1 MATKSPRPRILVV
14 GSGGREHAI
23 VWKLAAS
30 DRVGKIYS
38 APGNAGI
45 AQLAQC
51 IPIDAADIDGL
62 ARFAR
67 EADCDIVVVGPELPL
82 SLGLADRLASQ
93 GHAVFGPTAAAARI
107 ESSKAYAKGVMERAG
122 IPTACYEVF
131 DDPST
136 ARQAAVA
143 AASQAGSVV
152 VKLDALAAG
161 KGVIVAHGP
170 EEAGAAVDSL
180 AKGAAGDGRFRLIV
194 EECLEGYEASVIGI
208 SDGKDVVTL
217 IPAKDHK
224 RAFDCDMGPNTGG
237 MGAVAP
243 APGIDRDM
251 LEWISDRVL
260 RAAVRQMAEDGVPFV
275 GALFAGLMIT
285 DEGPKVLEFNCRF
298 GDPETQAIMPLLRT
312 DLLDLVEASCHGCI
326 GQLKADFNQANSTCV
341 VMASKGYPGSYSTG
355 VPVGIPPELDE
366 GTVIFHAGT
375 RIANGQLVSAGGRVL
390 GVTAVGSSASQSRRR
405 AYDAIG
411 RIGFEGGY
419 CRSDIGLGFGF
430 PGECL

>member
-1 MATKSPRPRILVV
+1 MAIGSPRPKILVV

-30 DRVGKIYS
+30 DRVGEIYS

-51 IPIDAADIDGL
+51 APIDAADIDGL

-67 EADCDIVVVGPELPL
+67 EVDCDIVIVGPELPL
-82 SLGLADRLASQ
+82 SLGLADRLTSQ
-93 GHAVFGPTAAAARI
+93 GQAVFGPTAAASRI

-131 DDPST
+131 DDPYR

-143 AASQAGSVV
+143 AASRAGSVV

-161 KGVIVAHGP
+161 KGVIVAHNP

-180 AKGAAGDGRFRLIV
+180 AKGAAEDGRLRLIV

-224 RAFDCDMGPNTGG
+224 RAFDGDMGPNTGG

-260 RAAVRQMAEDGVPFV
+260 CAAVRQMGEEGVPFV

-285 DEGPKVLEFNCRF
+285 DDGPKVLEFNCRF
-298 GDPETQAIMPLLRT
+298 GDPETQAIMPLLDT
-312 DLLDLVEASCHGCI
+312 DLLDLVEASCNGCI
-326 GQLKADFNQANSTCV
+326 SQLKADFNQAYSTCV
-341 VMASKGYPGSYSTG
+341 VMASQGYPGHYSTG
-355 VPVGIPPELDE
+355 VPVRIPPELPE

-375 RIANGQLVSAGGRVL
+375 RIANSQLVSAGGRVL
-390 GVTAVGSSASQSRRR
+390 GVTAVGSSALQSRRR
-405 AYDAIG
+405 AYDATE

-419 CRSDIGLGFGF
+419 CRSDIGLGIGF
-430 PGECL
+430 AGESL

>member
-1 MATKSPRPRILVV
+1 MATRSPRPRILVV

-30 DRVGKIYS
+30 DRVGEMYA

-45 AQLAQC
+45 AQLARC
-51 IPIDAADIDGL
+51 VPIDAADIDGL

-67 EADCDIVVVGPELPL
+67 EASCDMVIVGPELPL

-122 IPTACYEVF
+122 IPTASYEVF
-131 DDPST
+131 DDPFR

-143 AASQAGSVV
+143 VASRAGSVV

-161 KGVIVAHGP
+161 KGVVVAHGP

-180 AKGAAGDGRFRLIV
+180 AKGAAGNDGFRLII
-194 EECLEGYEASVIGI
+194 EECLEGYEASIIGI

-217 IPAKDHK
+217 VPAKDHK
-224 RAFDCDMGPNTGG
+224 RAFDGDIGPNTGG
-237 MGAVAP
+237 MGAIAP

-260 RAAVRQMAEDGVPFV
+260 LAAVRQMAQEGVPFA

-285 DEGPKVLEFNCRF
+285 DDGPKVLEFNCRF
-298 GDPETQAIMPLLRT
+298 GDPETQAIMPLLGI

-326 GQLKADFNQANSTCV
+326 GQMKADFRKANSTCV
-341 VMASKGYPGSYSTG
+341 VMASKGYPGHYGTG
-355 VPVGIPPELDE
+355 APIRIPTDLPEE
-366 GTVIFHAGT
+366 TVIFHAGT
-375 RIANGQLVSAGGRVL
+375 RIADGRLVSAGGRVL
-390 GVTAVGSSASQSRRR
+390 GVTAVGSSTSESRRC
-405 AYDAIG
+405 AYDAIE

-419 CRSDIGLGFGF
+419 CRSDIGLGIGL
-430 PGECL
+430 PGEDL